1 MTSPARIFAAAVLT
15 VGLAFPATSHASG
28 LPDLRPAAQPASAL
42 ALHAVDMLSAG
53 PAGWLLRLFQ
63 QVWTKAGPGM
73 DPSGP
78 GASGTSGPT
87 GDNGPGLD
95 PNGPKASHHQVGGPS
110 APRLLPIAN

>member
-53 PAGWLLRLFQ
+53 P
-63 QVWTKAGPGM
+63 GM